1 MSVLGVVGPEALPD
15 RWLFILITVVSL
27 LGCSMP
33 DTVESVL
40 VMQDIAAGTSDEKTL
55 LKRLRPSVLR
65 EEVRFRG
72 PDTSYVGDIY
82 RSGDTIGAAIVLVPG
97 AVPSGKNDP
106 RLVAFATTLAR
117 ASFLVLVPDIA
128 NLRALRVR
136 PQDADAIADAVNE
149 LRDRLLSLPGSTAG
163 EISVGIGAFSY
174 AVGPAVLAALRLDIR
189 AEVEFILAIGGY
201 YDLVQAI
208 TYITTGHYRVGDRW
222 QYRPAEAHGR
232 WVFLASNLDR
242 LAPVERPALAELIG
256 RRQED
261 PEADVADLVGRLG
274 AQGQAVYALVDSR
287 DPQLVPGLIAA
298 LPIAVRH
305 DIEALD
311 LSRQDLT
318 ALRAQVLLIHGRDD
332 PLIPYTESVA
342 FAHALGSDR
351 ASLYVLSGLSHVDVD
366 PGAIDLWLWWRATRE
381 VLMQRR
387 TAGS

>member
-1 MSVLGVVGPEALPD
+1 MPGP
-15 RWLFILITVVSL
+15 
-27 LGCSMP
+27 
-33 DTVESVL
+33 VESLL
-40 VMQDIAAGTSDEKTL
+40 VMQDIAVGTGDEKTL
-55 LKRLRPSVLR
+55 LKRLRPSVSC
-65 EEVRFRG
+65 EEVQFSG
-72 PDTSYVGDIY
+72 SDTSYVGDIY
-82 RSGDTIGAAIVLVPG
+82 RGGDTIGAAIVLVPG

-117 ASFLVLVPDIA
+117 ANFLVLVPDIA
-128 NLRALRVR
+128 NMRALKVR
-136 PQDADAIADAVNE
+136 PQDVDAIADAVSE
-149 LRDRLLSLPGSTAG
+149 LRDRLPSLPGATAG

-174 AVGPAVLAALRLDIR
+174 AVGPAVLAAMRQDIR
-189 AEVEFILAIGGY
+189 AEVEFIFAIGGY

-208 TYITTGHYRVGDRW
+208 TYITTGHYRVGGRW

-242 LAPVERPALAELIG
+242 LAPAERPALAELIA
-256 RRQED
+256 RSQEH

-274 AQGQAVYALVDSR
+274 PQGWAVYALVDNR
-287 DPQLVPGLIAA
+287 DPELVPGLVAA
-298 LPIAVRH
+298 LPAAVRR

-318 ALRAQVLLIHGRDD
+318 SLNAQVLLIHGRDD

-342 FAHALGSDR
+342 FAHALGPDR

-366 PGAIDLWLWWRATRE
+366 PGTIDLWRWWRATRE